1 MAFSESLVVP
11 LTALLRASEEGGAH
25 ALNPYLVGGG
35 TLALLL
41 LLLIGLVA
49 FGGGRD
55 HS

>member
-1 MAFSESLVVP
+1 MSFSESLVVP
-11 LTALLRASEEGGAH
+11 MTALVRAAEEGGEH
-25 ALNPYLVGGG
+25 ALNPWLVGGG

-41 LLLIGLVA
+41 LLLVGLVA